1 MPEKLAEA
9 EAAAAGETE
18 AEEAMGGARDSGG
31 RWLNGGAEAQEVG
44 VDEGTG
50 GLRRRGRGERPA
62 IEGGAASWQPERRR
76 SYWAGRWRESAGRV
90 ANLQKN
96 PTGGRARC
104 GSGTRG

>member
-44 VDEGTG
+44 VDE
-50 GLRRRGRGERPA
+50 E
-62 IEGGAASWQPERRR
+62 I
-76 SYWAGRWRESAGRV
+76 
-90 ANLQKN
+90 
-96 PTGGRARC
+96 GRAHV
-104 GSGTRG
+104 